1 MLNKTK
7 ILIMSGVIFAS
18 TLSYADITVSTTT
31 KVYEVPLKY
40 IDNYDAMIRE
50 GKVVS
55 TKTTTTKSKEVFS
68 NKNTVIIFPS
78 EDKYKNINLAI
89 DLLKQYARKLD
100 NIDIKRFD
108 RIIDMLVVEPQ
119 KQKN

>member
-89 DLLKQYARKLD
+89 DLLKQYAKKLD

-108 RIIDMLVVEPQ
+108 RIIDMLIVEPQ
-119 KQKN
+119 KQKK